1 METIKIRKG
10 LDIKL
15 KGQAEQT
22 TIEAETECFAIM
34 PDDFIGF
41 LPRLLVKEGDKVK
54 VGTPLLGDKHNE
66 KIVVTS
72 PVSGEVS
79 EIRRGEKRHLQ
90 AVIIKS
96 DSNFESETLPTNED
110 RSNIINTLITSGLW
124 VMLRQRPYSIIAN
137 PDDKPKAIFIS
148 ACDTAP
154 LAPDM
159 DYIVENQREAFQKG
173 LNILDVLS
181 EGKVHLCSHSKNKSK
196 AILEARNVT
205 MHRFEGP
212 HPAGNIGT
220 HINKIMPINKGDI
233 VWYCYPQDVINI
245 GNLFLTGHPDFSR
258 TYAIAGESISKPHYV
273 KTHIGANIQS
283 IVNKNIAEHSRII
296 SGNVLTGHKES
307 LDGFMHFYSNMLTAI
322 PEGDERHEIM
332 GWLTPGLKKFSF
344 SKTFVSGFLPERLQ
358 PAYDFD
364 TNMHG
369 EERAYVITGEFE
381 KVFPFDIYPL
391 QLIKACLAE
400 DIDLMEN
407 LGILEVDPEDFALCE
422 FIDTSKTD
430 IQNIIRKGIEL
441 VRKENQ

>member
-1 METIKIRKG
+1 MDTIRIKKG

-15 KGQAEQT
+15 KGRAEQT
-22 TIEAETECFAIM
+22 TQAIEAECYAIM

-54 VGTPLLGDKHNE
+54 AGTPLLCDKHNE
-66 KIVVTS
+66 RIVITS

-90 AVIIKS
+90 AVVVKS
-96 DSNFESETLPTNED
+96 DNIFEAETFTVGND
-110 RSNIINTLITSGLW
+110 RDTIINTLTSSGLW
-124 VMLRQRPYSIIAN
+124 PMLRQRPYSVIAN
-137 PDDKPKAIFIS
+137 PDDKPKAIFVS

-159 DYIVENQREAFQKG
+159 DYIVESQKEAFQKG
-173 LNILDVLS
+173 LEILDILS
-181 EGKVHLCSHSKNKSK
+181 EGKVHLCAHAKNSSK
-196 AILEARNVT
+196 AILEAKNVT
-205 MHRFEGP
+205 LHRFEGP
-212 HPAGNIGT
+212 HPAGNVGT
-220 HINKIMPINKGDI
+220 QINKLTPINKGDV

-245 GNLFLTGHPDFSR
+245 GNLFLTGKADFSR
-258 TYAIAGESISKPHYV
+258 TYAIAGESICKPHYV
-273 KTHIGANIQS
+273 KTHIGANIQRL
-283 IVNKNIAEHSRII
+283 VNENIAEHSRII
-296 SGNVLTGHKES
+296 SGNVLTGYKES

-322 PEGDERHEIM
+322 PEGDERHEIL

-344 SKTFVSGFLPERLQ
+344 SKTFVSGFIPQKMQ

-369 EERAYVITGEFE
+369 EERAYVVSGEFE
-381 KVFPFDIYPL
+381 KVFPLDIYPM

-441 VRKENQ
+441 VRKENE